1 MEDKS
6 NIDILK
12 EFARIT
18 NRQIVAKEAP
28 YPKRGI
34 YTFQKFKRMVY
45 IPNNPTNSSFFIW
58 YSDPYY
64 NVGYPEIFC
73 GAFIPIS
80 SRIKSKVRIRN
91 KYITD
96 KLNFFPNSKRQK
108 LGNAYFDS
116 KTVILGSMD
125 TAAKR
130 LFSQARIQDQ
140 FVEALGI
147 DKLINI
153 SVNEYNIDF
162 VPELKNQSYLSIIN
176 PQSWYTERNDI
187 EKLFKQME
195 KIRSNITNI

>member
-1 MEDKS
+1 
-6 NIDILK
+6 
-12 EFARIT
+12 
-18 NRQIVAKEAP
+18 
-28 YPKRGI
+28 
-34 YTFQKFKRMVY
+34 
-45 IPNNPTNSSFFIW
+45 
-58 YSDPYY
+58 
-64 NVGYPEIFC
+64 
-73 GAFIPIS
+73 
-80 SRIKSKVRIRN
+80 
-91 KYITD
+91 
-96 KLNFFPNSKRQK
+96 
-108 LGNAYFDS
+108 
-116 KTVILGSMD
+116 MD